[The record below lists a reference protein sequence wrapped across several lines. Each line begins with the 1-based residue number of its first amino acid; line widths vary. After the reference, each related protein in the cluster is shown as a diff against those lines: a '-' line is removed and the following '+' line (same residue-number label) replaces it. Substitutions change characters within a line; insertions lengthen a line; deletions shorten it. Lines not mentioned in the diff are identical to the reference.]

1 MRHRTG
7 QDCVAQP
14 GCASGSP
21 DACVIQSGIL
31 YGFRTTSARKNAMW
45 NSYKLQWENH
55 SGQVLEQGQSLAA
68 ENDVGLGKGKVIM
81 QNERTWEF
89 PL

>member
-1 MRHRTG
+1 
-7 QDCVAQP
+7 
-14 GCASGSP
+14 
-21 DACVIQSGIL
+21 
-31 YGFRTTSARKNAMW
+31 MW